1 VAAVKTST
9 TAGVS
14 RPSVDGKDGRET
26 DSNNGFRGRDLRA
39 LAHPRC
45 IACSPQSTSGLRLAF
60 HDAGEGRVRATVDC
74 TAAFEGYPG
83 NMHGGI
89 IATILDSAMT
99 NCLFAQGH
107 KAVTAELAVRFRAPL
122 TLNRTAIT
130 EARATRDLFPLF
142 LMEASLVQD
151 GQTKATATA
160 KFIVP
165 SAI

>member
-1 VAAVKTST
+1 M
-9 TAGVS
+9 
-14 RPSVDGKDGRET
+14 T
-26 DSNNGFRGRDLRA
+26 DLDEFRGRALRA

-45 IACSPQSTSGLRLAF
+45 IACSPQSKSGLHLAF
-60 HDAGEGRVRATVDC
+60 QDAGEGKVCATVDGA
-74 TAAFEGYPG
+74 AAFEGYPG
-83 NMHGGI
+83 SMHGGI

-107 KAVTAELAVRFRAPL
+107 KAVTAELAVRYRAPVD
-122 TLNRTAIT
+122 LNRTAVA
-130 EARATRDLFPLF
+130 EARAARDLFPLF

-165 SAI
+165 SGI